1 MFSGC
6 KVDRY
11 EDPLQQMCE
20 DVEAMKIVAQGGRCK
35 ETRGMGNG
43 VGTEME
49 HTTRPLRIGWVQEHP
64 QLLSV
69 SGSFVCDE
77 QMFRCSECG
86 SDVLMNSNVFV
97 AESVCDV
104 CMRPVLAIN

>member
-43 VGTEME
+43 AGTEMD
-49 HTTRPLRIGWVQEHP
+49 HTTRPPRIGWVQEQP

-69 SGSFVCDE
+69 SGSFGVWWT
-77 QMFRCSECG
+77 
-86 SDVLMNSNVFV
+86 DVSM
-97 AESVCDV
+97 
-104 CMRPVLAIN
+104 